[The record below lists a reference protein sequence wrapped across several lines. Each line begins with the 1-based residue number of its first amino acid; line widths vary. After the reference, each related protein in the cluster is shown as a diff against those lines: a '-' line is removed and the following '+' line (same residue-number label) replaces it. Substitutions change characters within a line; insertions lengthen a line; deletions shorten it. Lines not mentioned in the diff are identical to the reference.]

1 MGCAWDEWVDYVP
14 DRLGHDRRYSVD
26 DSRLRALGYAPT
38 RTFDEAID
46 ATIAWYR
53 DHPQWWRPLN
63 GAA

>member
-1 MGCAWDEWVDYVP
+1 VDYVP

-26 DSRLRALGYAPT
+26 DSRLRALGYAPS
-38 RTFDEAID
+38 RSFDEAID

-53 DHPQWWRPLN
+53 DHPQWWRPLK